1 MKNIIFSRTSDYDI
15 KDAVDYYNLEQSGLG
30 DRFFNKLYI
39 KIEKIKISPEVYAIR
54 YEDVRFAK
62 IDHFPFTIHF
72 INQPDAIVI
81 IGILHTSRNP
91 QLWKQR
97 KQ

>member
-1 MKNIIFSRTSDYDI
+1 MMTLKMLLIITTWNNQVWAID
-15 KDAVDYYNLEQSGLG
+15 
-30 DRFFNKLYI
+30 FFNKLYL

-62 IDHFPFTIHF
+62 IDHFPFIIHF

-91 QLWKQR
+91 QRWKER